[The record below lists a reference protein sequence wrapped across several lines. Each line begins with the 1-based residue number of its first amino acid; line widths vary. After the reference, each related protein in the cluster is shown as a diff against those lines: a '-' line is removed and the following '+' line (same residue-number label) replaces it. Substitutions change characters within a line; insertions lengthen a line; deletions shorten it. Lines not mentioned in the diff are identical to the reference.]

1 MKKEIETITEGILKA
16 IRGFEIPHKDGDFE
30 TKK

>member
-1 MKKEIETITEGILKA
+1 MKKEFKTITEEILKV

-30 TKK
+30 ETK